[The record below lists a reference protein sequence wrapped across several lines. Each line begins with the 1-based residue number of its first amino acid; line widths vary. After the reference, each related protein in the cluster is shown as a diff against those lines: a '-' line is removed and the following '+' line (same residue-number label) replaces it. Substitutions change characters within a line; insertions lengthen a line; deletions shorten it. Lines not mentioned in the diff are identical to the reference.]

1 MECDTRDTH
10 RIAPGKLRAAARCWV
25 GGGESSDETDAAL
38 AAFGIKMADEKKNE
52 PLAVF
57 YFNWQT
63 LSVFISTW
71 NQWNV
76 VAVTELV
83 RIGMNWSEVESSLK
97 LSGVKRCNWP
107 EIFEGLQVMQTEVL
121 TIYNERLAEN
131 NG

>member
-1 MECDTRDTH
+1 
-10 RIAPGKLRAAARCWV
+10 
-25 GGGESSDETDAAL
+25 
-38 AAFGIKMADEKKNE
+38 MADEKKNE

-76 VAVTELV
+76 VAATELV